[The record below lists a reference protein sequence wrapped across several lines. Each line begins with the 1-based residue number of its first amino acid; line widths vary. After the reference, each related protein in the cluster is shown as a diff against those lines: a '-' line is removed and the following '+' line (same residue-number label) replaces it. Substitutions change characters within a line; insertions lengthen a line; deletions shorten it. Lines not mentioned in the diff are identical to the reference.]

1 MPCRMPL
8 LLAATLLPWSVTAA
22 KVLLP
27 LAAIA
32 LTLVLSRV
40 RGLSPTQDFALVRPP
55 LRPLLW
61 WLALTLGW
69 LLLTDTL
76 LPWRGAFDFAPWQ
89 AQPLWISLAR
99 VLGVAVLGPIAEE
112 LVVRGAIFSRLRAVG
127 LPVGVVVAGTAA
139 GWSLLHTEYTSV
151 VIAIIFGFGLLL
163 GLARHHTRS
172 LWVPILMHISW
183 NLYAVW

>member
-1 MPCRMPL
+1 MSVPTSIL
-8 LLAATLLPWSVTAA
+8 TLSNPAA

-32 LTLVLSRV
+32 VTLVLSRV
-40 RGLSPTQDFALVRPP
+40 RGLSPTQDLALVRPP
-55 LRPLLW
+55 LRPLLLW
-61 WLALTLGW
+61 LILALSW
-69 LLLTDTL
+69 MLLTDFL
-76 LPWRGAFDFAPWQ
+76 LPWRGPFNFIPWQ
-89 AQPLWISLAR
+89 AQPLWVSLAR

-112 LVVRGAIFSRLRAVG
+112 LVVRGAIFSRLRAAG
-127 LPVGVVVAGTAA
+127 LPVGVVVAATAA
-139 GWSLLHTEYTSV
+139 GWSLLHIDYTSI

-163 GLARHHTRS
+163 GLARHYTRS